1 MSSFCKDG
9 SLLSSTSLLQCQMN
23 DRTVAHVVVSQRVG
37 ILDENT
43 LKRNKKKQN
52 NINNNKLINQHFIL
66 INADEIRHSN
76 KAMSKF
82 LPHTATFVFLPACL

>member
-43 LKRNKKKQN
+43 LKRNQKKPKQQQQQ
-52 NINNNKLINQHFIL
+52 INKSALYIN
-66 INADEIRHSN
+66 
-76 KAMSKF
+76 
-82 LPHTATFVFLPACL
+82 

>member
-43 LKRNKKKQN
+43 LKRNQKKQN
-52 NINNNKLINQHFIL
+52 KTTTN
-66 INADEIRHSN
+66 
-76 KAMSKF
+76 
-82 LPHTATFVFLPACL
+82 

>member
-43 LKRNKKKQN
+43 LKRNQKKQ
-52 NINNNKLINQHFIL
+52 NNNKLINQHFIL

-76 KAMSKF
+76 KAMSKS
-82 LPHTATFVFLPACL
+82 LPHTATSVFLPACL